1 MWEEVSIPAK
11 SMSSAMIVA
20 VPVSQPRSN
29 HFQSASPVKRI
40 ETCEKFQKS
49 LVLALLPLAAL
60 QLLHRPLDVP
70 LADVKEHLQGTL
82 AVDTNIDLGIE

>member
-1 MWEEVSIPAK
+1 M
-11 SMSSAMIVA
+11 
-20 VPVSQPRSN
+20 
-29 HFQSASPVKRI
+29 

-49 LVLALLPLAAL
+49 LVLPLLPLALL

-82 AVDTNIDLGIE
+82 AVDTNIELGIEKDCSLQNLF